1 MCAGHP
7 VMDKTGR
14 KALQRILLAYAW
26 RNPSVGYCQGMN
38 FIAGSL
44 LLFMDEEDAFWC
56 LAVIAEDLLP
66 GYYDLVMVAPQ
77 VSWDP
82 VCSDTHDLQDCCC
95 SWTRR
100 TPAGA
105 LR

>member
-1 MCAGHP
+1 MHCSGSHI
-7 VMDKTGR
+7 GR
-14 KALQRILLAYAW
+14 YSANLACC
-26 RNPSVGYCQGMN
+26 VQGMN

-77 VSWDP
+77 ARSGRMSP
-82 VCSDTHDLQDCCC
+82 CRCIPNLGL
-95 SWTRR
+95 
-100 TPAGA
+100 P
-105 LR
+105 